1 MIHMI
6 GNAHIDP
13 VWLWQWQEGYQEVK
27 ATFRSALDRL
37 SETEEF
43 VFTCACA
50 DYYRWVEENDPGM
63 FDEICARVKEGRW
76 RVVGGMWIQPD
87 CNMPSGES
95 FVRQFLYSQ
104 RYFFEKFGLTAKTAY
119 NVDSFGHNAML
130 PQIFKKAGVDNYVM
144 MRPGRREN
152 ARIPGWLFDWYAPD
166 GSHVRTFRIMDSVGY
181 GSGFGNC
188 DRNIAEALAAQK
200 EHGYPM
206 MCFYGV
212 GNHGGGP
219 TIANI
224 QAIKAYQAA
233 HPDDEVIFSSPDE
246 YFECVKDMEVPR
258 WEGEMQHHA
267 SGCYSATSLIKRY
280 NRRAESALLSAEA
293 MGVMSASL
301 AGRRIGDM
309 TQGWRNLMFNQFH
322 DVMCG
327 CSIREAYEDA
337 RNQLGESIAIGA
349 REQNAAVQAM
359 SWKIDTM
366 AGIEGRMRSKE
377 SHFRLWELNGL
388 GTPLVVFNPHSF
400 PVRQTVQL
408 YGRTARATDHLGNEL
423 PLQVVRAS
431 RTNGKD
437 KWDSIITAEAPALGY
452 RLYWIYLEG
461 ESAQMES
468 GLKVGEGFIEN
479 AHIAAKFDPETG
491 ALISLIDKK
500 TGYDAISAPAGMRLF
515 DVEFADTWAHMEF
528 KFDDARGDFADAE
541 FTVKET
547 GPVRAKLRVKTG
559 YKGSTLIQDYILG
572 ADDDQLTVE
581 ARLDMGEKFRMAKL
595 CFPVNAERPVARAEI
610 AYGAIERECDG
621 CEETGQR
628 WMQLGGDEG
637 GLAVINDSKYSFS
650 APGSELRLT
659 VANTSVFADHYG
671 QQDRDEDCRHMDMG
685 EQEFRYALVP
695 CSGDWREAALT
706 RRGMAFNAPLISI
719 VETYH
724 QGTLGPE
731 YEGVSVDADNVVIG
745 AIKRA
750 EDGGGWVVRLSETA
764 GRAVKARIDIKLIG
778 RSISVDMGAFEIR
791 TLLIEDGAEP
801 REIPV
806 TEIY

>member
-27 ATFRSALDRL
+27 ASFRSALDRL

-50 DYYRWVEENDPGM
+50 DYYRWVEENDPRM
-63 FDEICARVKEGRW
+63 FEEIARRVAEGRW

-95 FVRQFLYSQ
+95 FVRQLMYSQ
-104 RYFFEKFGLTAKTAY
+104 RYFYERFGLTAKTAY

-130 PQIFKKAGVDNYVM
+130 PQIFRRAGIENYVM
-144 MRPGRREN
+144 MRPSRREN
-152 ARIPGWLFDWYAPD
+152 AKIPGWLFDWYSPD
-166 GSHVRTFRIMDSVGY
+166 GSHVRTFRIMDTVGY
-181 GSGFGNC
+181 GSGFGSC
-188 DRNIAEALAAQK
+188 DRNIAEALEAQK

-219 TIANI
+219 TISNLK
-224 QAIKAYQAA
+224 AIRAYQEA
-233 HPDDEVIFSSPDE
+233 HPEDEVIFSSPDE
-246 YFECVKDMEVPR
+246 YFECVRDVEVPK
-258 WEGEMQHHA
+258 WESEMQHHA
-267 SGCYSATSLIKRY
+267 SGCYSATSLIKKY
-280 NRRAESALLSAEA
+280 NRRAENALFSAETI
-293 MGVMSASL
+293 GVMGERL

-322 DVMCG
+322 DIMCG
-327 CSIREAYEDA
+327 CAIREAYEDA
-337 RNQLGESIAIGA
+337 RNQLGESIAIAA

-366 AGIEGRMRSKE
+366 EGLAGRRRSKE
-377 SHFRLWELNGL
+377 SHFRLWELNGQ

-408 YGRTARATDHLGNEL
+408 YGKTARATDHMGNEL

-431 RTNGKD
+431 RTNGAD
-437 KWDSIITAEAPALGY
+437 KWDSIITADVPALGY

-461 ESAQMES
+461 EAAQAKNE
-468 GLKVGEGFIEN
+468 LKVGEGYIEN
-479 AHIAAKFDPETG
+479 AHIAAKFDRETG
-491 ALISLIDKK
+491 ALISLVDKK
-500 TGYDAISAPAGMRLF
+500 NGYEAISAPAGMRLF

-528 KFDDARGDFADAE
+528 KFDDPRGDFGGAE
-541 FTVKET
+541 FAVKEA
-547 GPVRAKLRVKTG
+547 GPVRAKLRVKTVCG
-559 YKGSTLIQDYILG
+559 ASTLVQDYILG
-572 ADDDQLTVE
+572 ADDDQLIVE
-581 ARLDMGEKFRMAKL
+581 AKLDMNEKFRMAKL
-595 CFPVNAERPVARAEI
+595 CFPVNAQKPVARAEI
-610 AYGAIERECDG
+610 AYGVIERECDG

-628 WMQLGGDEG
+628 WLELGGDEG
-637 GLAVINDSKYSFS
+637 GLGILNDSKYSFS
-650 APGSELRLT
+650 APGGEIRLT
-659 VANTSVFADHYG
+659 VANTSIYADHYG
-671 QQDRDEDCRHMDMG
+671 QKDRDEDCRHMDMG

-695 CSGDWREAALT
+695 HGGSWRDAGLT
-706 RRGMAFNAPLISI
+706 RRGMAFNMPLASI

-724 QGTLGPE
+724 EGELGPE
-731 YEGVSVDADNVVIG
+731 YEGVRVDAENVTVS

-750 EDGGGWVVRLSETA
+750 EDGSGWVARITENCGIPTA
-764 GRAVKARIDIKLIG
+764 AEIDIKLIG
-778 RSISVDMGAFEIR
+778 RKIKVNMGKYEIK
-791 TLLIEDGAEP
+791 TLLLRDGMEP
-801 REIPV
+801 KEIPV

>member
-104 RYFFEKFGLTAKTAY
+104 RYFYEKLGLTAKTAY

-130 PQIFKKAGVDNYVM
+130 PQIFKKAGVENYVM

-188 DRNIAEALAAQK
+188 DRNIAEALAAQQ

-233 HPDDEVIFSSPDE
+233 HPGDEVIFSSPDE
-246 YFECVKDMEVPR
+246 YFECVKDMDVPR

-280 NRRAESALLSAEA
+280 NRRAESALLSAET

-337 RNQLGESIAIGA
+337 RNQLGESIAIAA

-366 AGIEGRMRSKE
+366 AGIEGRRRSKE
-377 SHFRLWELNGL
+377 SHSRLWELNGL

-408 YGRTARATDHLGNEL
+408 CGRTARATDHLGNEL

-452 RLYWIYLEG
+452 RLYWIYLDG
-461 ESAQMES
+461 ESAQVES
-468 GLKVGEGFIEN
+468 SLKVGEGFIEN

-528 KFDDARGDFADAE
+528 KFDDPRGDFADAE

-695 CSGDWREAALT
+695 CGGDWRGAGLT

-724 QGTLGPE
+724 RGPLGPE
-731 YEGVSVDADNVVIG
+731 YEGVAVDADNVVIG

-750 EDGGGWVVRLSETA
+750 EDGGGWVVRLNETA

-778 RSISVDMGAFEIR
+778 RSIYVDMGAFEIR